1 MNPVAAATS
10 SSSSTPWQ
18 EAGRP
23 LSLSERV
30 LAHGQQAAARGDA
43 GDPGAGDGEGE
54 LIPLPKP
61 IWDMETAIR
70 AWSRQ
75 TFIESMM
82 SEDEEV
88 TGIPALSIDI

>member
-1 MNPVAAATS
+1 M
-10 SSSSTPWQ
+10 
-18 EAGRP
+18 
-23 LSLSERV
+23 
-30 LAHGQQAAARGDA
+30 LAHGQHAAASGDA
-43 GDPGAGDGEGE
+43 GAGDGEGE

-61 IWDMETAIR
+61 IWDMETAIK
-70 AWSRQ
+70 AWARQ